1 MGYDRKERADLRCPF
16 HRVAFVSF
24 PASASAKTQL
34 PSRGCPVCVAKIRED
49 VRRERRR
56 SWRPLRHIDLMD
68 RKRLFDGL

>member
-1 MGYDRKERADLRCPF
+1 MGYDRKERADLRCPI

-24 PASASAKTQL
+24 PGCASVKTQL
-34 PSRGCPVCVAKIRED
+34 PTRGCPVCVGEIREA

-68 RKRLFDGL
+68 RRHLFDGL